1 MRMSLYQQNM
11 EKLNHMVAICQNM
24 IDLINKNI
32 TQESVY
38 DWYNFIEEI
47 LTILTNFCA
56 INNVMVLE

>member
-1 MRMSLYQQNM
+1 M

-47 LTILTNFCA
+47 LTILTNFCT